1 MNKYILKAI
10 LWLVSSLAL
19 SIYATTYDLTDI
31 QAFAV
36 MYAIWFSGVV
46 MAYLNYEN
54 YKQSKKVTRWHD

>member
-1 MNKYILKAI
+1 MNKFILRAI
-10 LWLVSSLAL
+10 LWLVCSLAL

-54 YKQSKKVTRWHD
+54 YKQSKKVTRWEE